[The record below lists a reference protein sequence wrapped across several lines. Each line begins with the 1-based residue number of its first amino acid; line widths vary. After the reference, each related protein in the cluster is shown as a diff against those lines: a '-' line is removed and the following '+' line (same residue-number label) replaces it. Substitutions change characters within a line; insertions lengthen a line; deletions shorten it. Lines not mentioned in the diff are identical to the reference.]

1 MRRKALTL
9 VEALIALSIM
19 SILAGMM
26 TLNGSTVGEQTTKR
40 EAERVAGFFRTHML
54 RADMTHDVLWFD
66 VNKDNISLK
75 TGINAPSEYSP
86 SQETAKLEA
95 SAKCSFLKETAS
107 LYLSYNYDKYYKS
120 IGKSYDVIPEFS
132 SVDIGAIT
140 IDQPAEINGRHC
152 LTISG
157 ADGKYCIVSISK
169 ES

>member
-66 VNKDNISLK
+66 VKPSNISLK
-75 TGINAPSEYSP
+75 TGLEYGSL
-86 SQETAKLEA
+86 QETASLDA
-95 SAKCSFLKETAS
+95 SAKCSFLQNGAN
-107 LYLSYNYDKYYKS
+107 LQLVYNKDYQ
-120 IGKSYDVIPEFS
+120 IGNYNKIPAFS
-132 SVDIGAIT
+132 SVDISAIT